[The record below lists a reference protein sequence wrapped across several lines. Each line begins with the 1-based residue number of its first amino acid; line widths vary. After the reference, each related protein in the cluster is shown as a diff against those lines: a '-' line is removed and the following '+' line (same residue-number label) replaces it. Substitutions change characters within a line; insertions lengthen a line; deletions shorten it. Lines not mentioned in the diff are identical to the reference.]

1 MTSPERLGKLNQE
14 VQQLSQNDWQELEKK
29 LFLQTIKRVPVTLVR
44 GKGARA
50 WDDQGR
56 EYLDFTAGW
65 ATNSLGHCPPVVVK
79 ALIKQARTLIHTSSQ
94 FYTVPQLELAR
105 LLVEHSCLDRVFFCN
120 SGAEANEGAVKL
132 ARRYGKLRLNGA
144 YEVITAYNSFHGRT
158 LAMTAATGQSKFQEP
173 YTPLPGG
180 FINVEYNNIEA
191 IKRATGDKTCA
202 VALEPIQG
210 EGGVN
215 IPDDDYLKKV
225 QSWCREKGILLILDE
240 VQTGAGRTGTLFAYE
255 QYGAEPDIMALAKGL
270 GSGVPI
276 GAFLAKEECSVFSPG
291 EHGSTFGGNPL
302 VCAAAHAALK
312 YQIDHNIPA
321 QAKRVGN
328 YFLTKLESL
337 KQQFDFITEVRG
349 RGLLIALEF
358 NQEIAE
364 RLLLACLNK
373 GLLVNRLK
381 PNAVRFM
388 PPLIITEKEVDKA
401 VGILRDALAE
411 TRDAKGKNENAK

>member
-1 MTSPERLGKLNQE
+1 MTSPDRPGKLNQE

-29 LFLQTIKRVPVTLVR
+29 LFLQTINRAPVTLVR
-44 GKGARA
+44 GKGARV

-56 EYLDFTAGW
+56 EYLDFTSGW

-79 ALIKQARTLIHTSSQ
+79 ALENQARTLIHTSSQ

-144 YEVITAYNSFHGRT
+144 YEVITTYSSFHGRT
-158 LAMTAATGQSKFQEP
+158 LAMIAATGQSKFQEP
-173 YTPLPGG
+173 YTPLPSG
-180 FINVEYNNIEA
+180 FINVEYNSIEA
-191 IKRATGDKTCA
+191 IKRATSKKTCA
-202 VALEPIQG
+202 VVLEPIQG

-215 IPDDDYLKKV
+215 IPDDDYLQKV

-255 QYGAEPDIMALAKGL
+255 QYGVEPDIMALAKGL

-276 GAFLAKEECSVFSPG
+276 GAFLAKEEFSVFSPG

-302 VCAAAHAALK
+302 VCAAAYAALK
-312 YQIDHNIPA
+312 YMIDDNIPA
-321 QAKRVGN
+321 QVKRVGN
-328 YFLTKLESL
+328 YLLTKLENL
-337 KQQFDFITEVRG
+337 KQQFDFIADVRG

-364 RLLLACLNK
+364 RLLLGCLNR

-388 PPLIITEKEVDKA
+388 PPLIITESEVDEA
-401 VGILRDALAE
+401 LGILRDALEDKA
-411 TRDAKGKNENAK
+411 